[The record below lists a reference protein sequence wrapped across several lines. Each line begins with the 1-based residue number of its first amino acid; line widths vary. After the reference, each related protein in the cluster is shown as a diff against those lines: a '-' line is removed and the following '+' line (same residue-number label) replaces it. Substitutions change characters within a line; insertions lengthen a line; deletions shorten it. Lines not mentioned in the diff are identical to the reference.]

1 MGTTNQQPEEARKP
15 VFDTRD
21 LADESVAATDPEKK
35 TFWSRSALKAILR
48 VDLDDDIVPKR
59 LDEADV
65 DDLCRSGL
73 ACGLTPAELDG
84 PFNR

>member
-1 MGTTNQQPEEARKP
+1 MGSTNQNAEEARKP
-15 VFDTRD
+15 VFDTTD
-21 LADESVAATDPEKK
+21 LADERVAATDPEKK
-35 TFWSRSALKAILR
+35 SFWSRVALKAILR
-48 VDLDDDIVPKR
+48 VDLEDDVEPMR